1 MAKKQAEQSAIGGID
16 MHAMVNQL
24 RDQKNA
30 HETGIE
36 NLTLNEL
43 REKVTLV
50 FNAQSLTELDDM
62 TYHMLPYCVDH
73 LFRTESAMFPE

>member
-1 MAKKQAEQSAIGGID
+1 

-30 HETGIE
+30 HEIGIE

-50 FNAQSLTELDDM
+50 LMHSL
-62 TYHMLPYCVDH
+62 
-73 LFRTESAMFPE
+73 